1 MFERGAPRWGH
12 RRGGGRRREA
22 RCSVGFAGKKL
33 GSLCDIE
40 MMLRVRWI
48 GRRWMMARG
57 FIGEELSGEKRRW
70 RRSLRL
76 LGEMREAEEWARGCV
91 REGVKA
97 VARVISTSKK
107 EAAGIGADGRS
118 SGRRGDA
125 PVALCACAREATPS
139 SVGGSEP
146 ME

>member
-1 MFERGAPRWGH
+1 MTPGLLRVAERKLQVAVD
-12 RRGGGRRREA
+12 RRRWT
-22 RCSVGFAGKKL
+22 VAGGL
-33 GSLCDIE
+33 
-40 MMLRVRWI
+40 
-48 GRRWMMARG
+48 A
-57 FIGEELSGEKRRW
+57 GEELSGEKRRW
-70 RRSLRL
+70 RRRCSLRL
-76 LGEMREAEEWARGCV
+76 FGEMREAEEWARGCAQ
-91 REGVKA
+91 EGVKA
-97 VARVISTSKK
+97 VVRVLSTSKK